1 MPNRH
6 RNHRYNKHLKAYNHI
21 IDNIQDY
28 MLTTTMFN
36 KYSIK
41 EQERVVEKKEKKKI
55 SNRITIKEVDQLFWY
70 FYIALHGYDEY
81 KLLDNKFSLEKTT
94 K

>member
-41 EQERVVEKKEKKKI
+41 EQERVVEKKEKKENI
-55 SNRITIKEVDQLFWY
+55 
-70 FYIALHGYDEY
+70 
-81 KLLDNKFSLEKTT
+81 
-94 K
+94 

>member
-1 MPNRH
+1 MSNRH
-6 RNHRYNKHLKAYNHI
+6 RNHRNHRNNKHLKAYNHI

-41 EQERVVEKKEKKKI
+41 EQEKVVEKKEIKKRK
-55 SNRITIKEVDQLFWY
+55 NP
-70 FYIALHGYDEY
+70 
-81 KLLDNKFSLEKTT
+81 
-94 K
+94 